1 MAEKPDDTRQRLLD
15 AAGEVF
21 AEKGFQA
28 ATIREICAR
37 AGANLAGVNY
47 HFGDKQRLYVE
58 VVAYAHRGDAER
70 PLPEFTPGTPAQQK
84 LRQFVEHMLQV
95 PQEQQCPSWGRRLMM
110 REMAEPSA
118 ACMALVDSFVRP
130 KAHMLGAILSELL
143 PPDMPV
149 PDRHLIAFSIV
160 GQCLFHRLHRPI
172 ATLVSGEELYR
183 SFDTARLADHI
194 TRFTLAALGR
204 ACPLGSRGESPPAS
218 GPALAQ
224 GLPWKEQ
231 LASVGRGT
239 LP

>member
-1 MAEKPDDTRQRLLD
+1 MAGRPDDTRQRLLD
-15 AAGEVF
+15 AAGEIF
-21 AEKGFQA
+21 AENGFQA

-37 AGANLAGVNY
+37 AGANLAAVNY
-47 HFGDKQRLYVE
+47 HFGDKLRLYVE

-70 PLPEFTPGTPAQQK
+70 PLPEFPPETPAHQK

-95 PQEQQCPSWGRRLMM
+95 PQEQQCPSWGRRLLM

-118 ACMALVDSFVRP
+118 ACAALVDSFVRP
-130 KAHMLGAILSELL
+130 KAEMLGGILSELL
-143 PPDMPV
+143 PTETPV

-172 ATLVSGEELYR
+172 AALVSGDELYR

-204 ACPLGSRGESPPAS
+204 ACPLGSRSESPPPS
-218 GPALAQ
+218 GPAIAQ
-224 GLPWKEQ
+224 GIPRKER
-231 LASVGRGT
+231 LASVGGET